1 MIPYIKVVKQYERLA
16 LFTLGKYS
24 GIRQPG
30 LNLLFWPF
38 HSASSVDL
46 REDVMDIPRQTNITL
61 DNAPIDI
68 DFLVYMRI
76 MEDQAEKAVLDV
88 VDYRG
93 AVVGIATTTLRAV
106 IGEMNVDDVLS
117 QRERINEDLRVK
129 LDEITARWGIKVT
142 QVEIREIEPARDI
155 QEAMN
160 RQMSAERIRRAAVTE
175 AEGTR
180 QAAITVAEG
189 EKQASILRAE
199 GQRQSEILS
208 AQGDQQ
214 AAALRA
220 EGFSV
225 ALHKIH
231 EVAERIDANTLSLQ
245 YFDTLKALGA
255 SSSTKFIFPMEF
267 TNLLSP
273 FINAAMGNGDGKRD
287 DRDLPRSTYAAG
299 DCIFMEDG
307 DETRDEGDR

>member
-1 MIPYIKVVKQYERLA
+1 MIPYMKIIKQYERLA
-16 LFTLGKYS
+16 VFTLGKFS

-30 LNLLFWPF
+30 LNFFLWPF
-38 HSASSVDL
+38 HMTTNVDL
-46 REDVMDIPRQTNITL
+46 REEVMDIPRQTNITL

-76 MEDQAEKAVLDV
+76 IDEEAQRAVLDV
-88 VDYRG
+88 VDYHG

-117 QRERINEDLRVK
+117 QRERINENLRSK

-142 QVEIREIEPARDI
+142 QVEISEIEPAREI

-160 RQMSAERIRRAAVTE
+160 RQMSAERIRRGAVTE
-175 AEGTR
+175 AEGIR

-189 EKQASILRAE
+189 EKQSAILKAE
-199 GQRQSEILS
+199 GHRQGEILT

-214 AAALRA
+214 AAVLRA
-220 EGFSV
+220 EGFST
-225 ALHKIH
+225 ALEKIH
-231 EVAERIDANTLSLQ
+231 QVAAEIDANTLSLQ
-245 YFDTLKALGA
+245 YFDTLKELG
-255 SSSTKFIFPMEF
+255 SSPSTKFIFPMEF

-273 FINAAMGNGDGKRD
+273 FINSATGNGGG
-287 DRDLPRSTYAAG
+287 SN
-299 DCIFMEDG
+299 
-307 DETRDEGDR
+307 